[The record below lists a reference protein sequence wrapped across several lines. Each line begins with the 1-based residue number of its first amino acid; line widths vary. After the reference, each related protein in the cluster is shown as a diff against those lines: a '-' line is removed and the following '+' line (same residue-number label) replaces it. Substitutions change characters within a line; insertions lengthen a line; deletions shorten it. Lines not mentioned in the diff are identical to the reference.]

1 MVINDWEIARSA
13 RSWGNS
19 GLAEPCMAEDLIDTV
34 RETIKFLR
42 KATAEMRQIADE
54 GDPETAQQ
62 LRHMAN
68 QCEAEASELSERF
81 GFGP

>member
-1 MVINDWEIARSA
+1 
-13 RSWGNS
+13 
-19 GLAEPCMAEDLIDTV
+19 MAEDLIDTV

-54 GDPETAQQ
+54 RGPETAQR
-62 LRHMAN
+62 LRHMAD

-81 GFGP
+81 GLGS

>member
-1 MVINDWEIARSA
+1 
-13 RSWGNS
+13 
-19 GLAEPCMAEDLIDTV
+19 MAEDLIDTV

-54 GDPETAQQ
+54 GAPKTAQQ

-68 QCEAEASELSERF
+68 ECEAEASELSERF